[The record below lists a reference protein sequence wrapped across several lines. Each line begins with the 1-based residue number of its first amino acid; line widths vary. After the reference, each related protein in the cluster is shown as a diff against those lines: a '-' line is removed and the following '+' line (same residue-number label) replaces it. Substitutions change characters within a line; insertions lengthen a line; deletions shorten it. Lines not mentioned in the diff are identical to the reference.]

1 MAVTLDDMGLRVRA
15 LLLHQI
21 RRKEQV
27 KKRAEK
33 NVFREKILKEKNL
46 LDKTFLRKLLRE
58 NLEIKA
64 KITFQSVPFLPA
76 P

>member
-1 MAVTLDDMGLRVRA
+1 LGVKALAVTLDDMGLRVRA

-33 NVFREKILKEKNL
+33 NVFREKILKERR
-46 LDKTFLRKLLRE
+46 TF
-58 NLEIKA
+58 
-64 KITFQSVPFLPA
+64 
-76 P
+76 

>member
-1 MAVTLDDMGLRVRA
+1 MILRVRA

-64 KITFQSVPFLPA
+64 KITFQSVPFSSCKTLLA
-76 P
+76 G